1 MERELQGL
9 RMGIPCVVPR
19 VPCNPFVLA
28 RALYFRGGT
37 PPSLAGVCDTTR
49 PSVGATIVSVRVSMC
64 VTFVM
69 TGGLSSPVDLAVV
82 LVVVV
87 PLRSRVWLG
96 TRALRERFSAH
107 GMRAL
112 RKRVYGEV
120 TMQLRKRRQSVA

>member
-1 MERELQGL
+1 
-9 RMGIPCVVPR
+9 MGIPCVVPR

-64 VTFVM
+64 GTFVM
-69 TGGLSSPVDLAVV
+69 TGGLSSPVDLVVV

-87 PLRSRVWLG
+87 PLRARVWLGTLG
-96 TRALRERFSAH
+96 TRALRERFSAV

-112 RKRVYGEV
+112 RQRVYGEV